1 VILPIWHNITE
12 EDVKKCDAP
21 LKLRRAKVSATDA
34 YPDIVSS
41 IQRKL
46 GREVS
51 VTDKAVSPGAGRFA
65 KDGPEDRELVAF
77 AEYETKGPDAEF
89 LTVYVRKS
97 SFLKGWFVLI
107 DGKYEHDGAMQ
118 DVAGRF
124 LMGDRYL
131 KNKGFVRMR
140 FSNPSNLTAFEL

>member
-1 VILPIWHNITE
+1 MGERTGSLWHSPSM
-12 EDVKKCDAP
+12 K
-21 LKLRRAKVSATDA
+21 RR
-34 YPDIVSS
+34 
-41 IQRKL
+41 
-46 GREVS
+46 
-51 VTDKAVSPGAGRFA
+51 
-65 KDGPEDRELVAF
+65 DRMRS
-77 AEYETKGPDAEF
+77 F

-107 DGKYEHDGAMQ
+107 DGKNDHDGAMQ